1 MLELPTDV
9 QYPTDD
15 EAVKQEYQKLSDDL
29 NTIKSKIEI
38 LVSGEGPKETEPGGD
53 T

>member
-15 EAVKQEYQKLSDDL
+15 ETVKQEYQKLQDDL
-29 NTIKSKIEI
+29 NTVKSKIQV
-38 LVSGEGPKETEPGGD
+38 LVSGE
-53 T
+53 